1 MKGIASPDLPIY
13 RDKLSEG
20 GDEERREGEGE
31 LKSNR
36 VRQVNAGNT
45 IRQLVGHTEGRS
57 PLPVPPQGESLCFEE
72 EGELKNRCPV
82 L

>member
-1 MKGIASPDLPIY
+1 MGVMKGIASPYLPIY

-45 IRQLVGHTEGRS
+45 IRQLAGQTENVTTKLTGCGHRMAKV
-57 PLPVPPQGESLCFEE
+57 PLLRRG
-72 EGELKNRCPV
+72 
-82 L
+82 